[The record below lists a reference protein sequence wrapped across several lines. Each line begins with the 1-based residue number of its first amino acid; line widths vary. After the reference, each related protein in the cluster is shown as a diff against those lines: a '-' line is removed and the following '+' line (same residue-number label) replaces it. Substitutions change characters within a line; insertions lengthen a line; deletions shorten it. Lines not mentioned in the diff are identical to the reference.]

1 MIHQTEPLKLIDL
14 VDRIKEKSNDTLL
27 STITANGGNILIRSI
42 APLETASTGDVAFLA
57 NSKYRDAAKECK
69 ASALVLTEEDKQAIW
84 EGQEPDR
91 VVVVTRNPYAWFAF
105 ALQIIFP
112 QVDDEPGVSTKAIV
126 EDGAEID
133 PTATVEAGAVIRKG
147 VKIGARCFIGAN
159 SVIGEGVEI
168 GEGSRI
174 YPNVNIYYG
183 CQIGRRNVIH
193 SGAVIGADGFGFAP
207 LDHTYVK
214 IPQIGAVETGDDVE
228 IGANTCIDRGA
239 LNNTVIGEGTKIDDL
254 VMIGHN
260 CQVGK
265 NVVLSGRTGL
275 AGSTVI
281 GDNVQAGGGSGFA
294 GHLKVAAGTIIGGG
308 AGVPGS
314 IDKPGYYAGYLPAM
328 PHREFFNILS
338 VIKRLPEMRRQ
349 LKHLAQKIDSLKE

>member
-1 MIHQTEPLKLIDL
+1 MIQQTAPMTLLEL

-27 STITANGGNILIRSI
+27 STISANGGKAEIKSI
-42 APLETASTGDVAFLA
+42 APLETAGHGDVAFLA
-57 NSKYRDAAKECK
+57 NSRYRDAAAACK
-69 ASALVLTEEDKQAIW
+69 ATALVLTEEDKQAIW
-84 EGQEPDR
+84 GKKEPDR
-91 VVVVTRNPYAWFAF
+91 IVVITRNPYAWFAY

-112 QVDDEPGVSTKAIV
+112 QEQPEPGVDTRAVV
-126 EDGAEID
+126 ED
-133 PTATVEAGAVIRKG
+133 GAVIRKG
-147 VKIGARCFIGAN
+147 AQVGPYCFVGAN
-159 SVIGEGVEI
+159 SVIGEGVVL
-168 GEGSRI
+168 GEHTRI
-174 YPNVNIYYG
+174 YPNVTIYYG
-183 CQIGRRNVIH
+183 CRIGRRNIIH

-207 LDHTYVK
+207 LDRQYVK

-239 LNNTVIGEGTKIDDL
+239 LQNTTIGQGTKIDDL

-275 AGSTVI
+275 AGSTII

-294 GHLKVAAGTIIGGG
+294 GHLKVAAGSIIGGG
-308 AGVPGS
+308 AGVPGT
-314 IDKPGYYAGYLPAM
+314 IDKPDYYAGYMPAM
-328 PHREFFNILS
+328 PHREFYNILS

-349 LKHLAQKIDSLKE
+349 LKHLAEKVDSLKKE